1 MSLVHLAENIRKK
14 VLFYMQSALN
24 FRERA
29 ANDVAEA
36 KMLAIALDISFV
48 VLRKKGLQY
57 KS

>member
-48 VLRKKGLQY
+48 VLRKRITV
-57 KS
+57 